1 MFLLAAV
8 AIVAIICAAV
18 IYAIKHLSSTPVRIA
33 AVITAI
39 AALVG
44 VFPRVIDSLRP
55 SQAPPVVVPA
65 EAPASP
71 VATAGP
77 SVAQGDPADIPPSA
91 MTGRGAS

>member
-8 AIVAIICAAV
+8 AIVAIICAVV

-33 AVITAI
+33 AVIAAI
-39 AALVG
+39 ATLVG

-55 SQAPPVVVPA
+55 APAPVEVPA

-71 VATAGP
+71 AATASP
-77 SVAQGDPADIPPSA
+77 SAVQGGPADIPPMA
-91 MTGRGAS
+91 MGGRDVS